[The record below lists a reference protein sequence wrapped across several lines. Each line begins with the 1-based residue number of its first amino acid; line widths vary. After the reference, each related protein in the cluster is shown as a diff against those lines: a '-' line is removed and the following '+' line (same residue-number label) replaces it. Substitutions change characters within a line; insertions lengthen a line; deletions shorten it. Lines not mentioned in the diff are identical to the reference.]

1 MCCSF
6 LRSAQTRRVKVPFSV
21 VNGLGDSSNTT
32 CVKSHEFFDH
42 RTCSRGFSHRAE
54 EFRDARLVELW
65 GSSTAQ
71 PLLGPSEEAAMP
83 GQSSAPDVSIAD
95 WLQIIRAE
103 YSEIPGLNLTR
114 PQVECLWGL
123 DRATTEAVLKVLVGT
138 GFLRCTSAGGYV
150 RADSGT

>member
-1 MCCSF
+1 MS
-6 LRSAQTRRVKVPFSV
+6 
-21 VNGLGDSSNTT
+21 
-32 CVKSHEFFDH
+32 
-42 RTCSRGFSHRAE
+42 
-54 EFRDARLVELW
+54 
-65 GSSTAQ
+65 
-71 PLLGPSEEAAMP
+71 

-114 PQVECLWGL
+114 PQVERLWGL

-138 GFLRCTSAGGYV
+138 GFLGCTNAGGYV